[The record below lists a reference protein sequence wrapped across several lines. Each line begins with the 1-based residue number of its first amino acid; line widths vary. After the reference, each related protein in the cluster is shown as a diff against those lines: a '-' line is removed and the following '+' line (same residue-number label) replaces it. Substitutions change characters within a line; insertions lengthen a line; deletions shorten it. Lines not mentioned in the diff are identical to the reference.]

1 MKTIV
6 AMLFAVLVNLALV
19 MVIYVINNKE
29 KKSES
34 QNSLAPSYTV
44 FVSKHEPLKEKTQ
57 KSETKKTQAEKEKSK
72 EKRIFKYKPSML
84 KFLSGVRH
92 VAGVDIGSPSVS
104 LPSIEDVKKM
114 QLTSPLLR
122 ESKEE
127 KLEEETVD
135 VPPRVLFRKE
145 PDYPRMARLQEIEG
159 LVEIEFILITS
170 GVIQDIKITR
180 SVPKGIFDNAV
191 LEAMKLWKFEP
202 AIHKG
207 NRVNCGCRLRFRF
220 VLIGEIR

>member
-1 MKTIV
+1 MKTII
-6 AMLFAVLVNLALV
+6 AMLFALLVNLALL
-19 MVIYVINNKE
+19 MVIFVINNKE
-29 KKSES
+29 KKPDS
-34 QNSLAPSYTV
+34 QNSLMPSYTV
-44 FVSKHEPLKEKTQ
+44 SVSKHEPWREKTQ
-57 KSETKKTQAEKEKSK
+57 KSETKKTSEKEKAR
-72 EKRIFKYKPSML
+72 EKRVFKYKPSMM
-84 KFLSGVRH
+84 KFLAGIRNVG
-92 VAGVDIGSPSVS
+92 GVDIGSPSVS

-135 VPPRVLFRKE
+135 IPPRVLFRKE
-145 PDYPRMARLQEIEG
+145 PDYPRIARLQEIEG
-159 LVEIEFILITS
+159 LVEIEFILTTS

-180 SVPKGIFDNAV
+180 SLPKGIFDNAV
-191 LEAMKLWKFEP
+191 LEALKLWKFEP